1 MTKRTQS
8 APERLLTPA
17 QAAERL
23 QIKRSFIYSLL
34 ASGALPC
41 VRLSRLRRVSERDLE
56 DFISRHRAAPP
67 RN

>member
-34 ASGALPC
+34 ASGELPC
-41 VRLSRLRRVSERDLE
+41 VKLSRLRRVSERDLE
-56 DFISRHRAAPP
+56 DFINRRRAG
-67 RN
+67 